1 MTTRTEAIEL
11 VTRLKRDTPGGW
23 RETAC
28 WNILE
33 FIAALPPEPFVMPP
47 PGTEFTVQL
56 QTGEAPRSFYRA
68 KSGDVVEFY
77 PNQKLA
83 AYSEA
88 WFRERGAVIVEAG
101 Q

>member
-1 MTTRTEAIEL
+1 MTTRTEALAALAILTKRHGSSDESRL
-11 VTRLKRDTPGGW
+11 VYRL
-23 RETAC
+23 
-28 WNILE
+28 LE
-33 FIAALPPEPFVMPP
+33 SLPPEPFVMPP